1 MSQRAA
7 SYGRVFGSLPKLTF
21 LEFKNYSENLKFEP
35 YMSKN

>member
-21 LEFKNYSENLKFEP
+21 LEFKNCREI
-35 YMSKN
+35 

>member
-21 LEFKNYSENLKFEP
+21 LEFKNCENLKFEP